1 MLCGNCHDVVE
12 FIKDLGDQDLSVH
25 LWQSSICA
33 THVSTLS
40 ADEFIGCLSN
50 FLEEGF
56 LGRLTAAHEFS
67 LLVNETTDIAHRAG
81 LAIFIHYVY
90 SDCHQVR
97 EEFLGIVEAVWE

>member
-25 LWQSSICA
+25 LWESSICA
-33 THVSTLS
+33 TYVSTLS

-67 LLVNETTDIAHRAG
+67 LLANETTDNAHRVG

-90 SDCHQVR
+90 SDYHQVR

>member
-25 LWQSSICA
+25 LWESSICV
-33 THVSTLS
+33 TYVSKLS

-81 LAIFIHYVY
+81 LAIFIHYV
-90 SDCHQVR
+90 
-97 EEFLGIVEAVWE
+97 